1 MTFSYSITLSSFLKL
16 ENIATTLEKLN
27 TLGFKH
33 LEMFGE
39 PDEINLKHFNDLFGS
54 FNFKIIGIT
63 GMWGR
68 ISPLGWKRRLLSND
82 LAFRKFAEDYVI
94 KCIKMCNYLGCNKI
108 NICLFSDPF
117 NSFDL
122 THKSIHAN
130 QKQNLLSKSF
140 PMLNHLAKEATK
152 YGVNLCLEPLN
163 RYSTP
168 FCSSLDDC
176 LYVVKYCKDLKIMLD
191 TFHMNIEEDSF
202 KNAITKSNGLLY
214 HMHFA
219 DNNRK
224 MPGFGHI
231 DFHEIISALV
241 NISYSDTISYEP
253 TIANL
258 DYQNDLMVSKKF
270 IEKIESNYI
279 RD

>member
-1 MTFSYSITLSSFLKL
+1 MTFSYSITLSSFFKL
-16 ENIATTLEKLN
+16 ENTTATLENLSS
-27 TLGFKH
+27 LGFKQ

-39 PDEINLKHFNDLFGS
+39 PDEIDLKYYEDLFGS

-82 LAFRKFAEDYVI
+82 ISFRKYAENYVI
-94 KCIKMCNYLGCNKI
+94 DCIKMCESLGCNKI

-117 NSFDL
+117 SSFDL
-122 THKSIHAN
+122 THQSVQEN

-140 PMLNHLAKEATK
+140 PMLNRLSQKAKEN
-152 YGVNLCLEPLN
+152 GVDLLLEPLN

-168 FCSSLDDC
+168 FCSNFDDC
-176 LYVVKYCKDLKIMLD
+176 LYVTQYCPDLKIMLD
-191 TFHMNIEEDSF
+191 TFHMNIEEDHF
-202 KNAITKSNGLLY
+202 KATIEKSKDLLY

-231 DFHEIISALV
+231 NFDEIISTLV
-241 NISYSDTISYEP
+241 NISYSNTLSYEP
-253 TIANL
+253 TISNS
-258 DYQNDLMVSKKF
+258 DYQNDLLVGKKF
-270 IEKIESNYI
+270 IEKIES
-279 RD
+279 RFT